1 MTPYSWMTVATLGVC
16 LTTLSGC
23 YTAEDACEDFVDA
36 VAACEGAPDD
46 HYNQAWC
53 DANADTSCSDRQ
65 YYECME
71 ERIDC
76 VNGEASTHPLLC
88 QLEADLSCP
97 G

>member
-1 MTPYSWMTVATLGVC
+1 MTTFARLSVAILA
-16 LTTLSGC
+16 LSLAAVPGC
-23 YTAEDACEDFVDA
+23 YTAEDACEDFIDA

-53 DANADTSCSDRQ
+53 DANADTGCSDRQ

-71 ERIDC
+71 ERLEC
-76 VNGEASTHPLLC
+76 VNGEADAHPILC